1 MANIKHYSNCGVCNI
16 SIATAHAK
24 VIGATL
30 YCPSHYNSLIEAGFD
45 KLLGNP
51 LDALSKLGVRK

>member
-1 MANIKHYSNCGVCNI
+1 MANIKYYSNCGVCSANI
-16 SIATAHAK
+16 PTSQAK

-30 YCPSHYNSLIEAGFD
+30 YCREHYDSLIRSGFD

-51 LDALSKLGVRK
+51 IEALSKLGVRK